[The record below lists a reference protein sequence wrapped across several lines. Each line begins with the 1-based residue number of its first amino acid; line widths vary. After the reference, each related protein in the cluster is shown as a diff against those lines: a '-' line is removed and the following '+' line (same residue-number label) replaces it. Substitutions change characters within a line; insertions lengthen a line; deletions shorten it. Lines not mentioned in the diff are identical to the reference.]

1 MVGARL
7 RLPFLAVVCGCLF
20 GGVCVAHAEPMSDLG
35 GADAVVRRRNDSARA
50 GILARSRAS
59 PRCHQARITC
69 QFGEPRWNCMI
80 ASRTGEGSLEA
91 LRSSFPPRRAC
102 HSASSSTRSGRSGWS
117 GQHDAGR
124 IGAVSRP

>member
-20 GGVCVAHAEPMSDLG
+20 GGVYVAHAEPMSDLG

-59 PRCHQARITC
+59 PRCHQARIAC

-80 ASRTGEGSLEA
+80 ASWTGEGSLEA
-91 LRSSFPPRRAC
+91 LWSSLPPRRAC
-102 HSASSSTRSGRSGWS
+102 HSASSST
-117 GQHDAGR
+117 
-124 IGAVSRP
+124 